1 MLLSDGQFKNMCVV
15 AFELHHMIGKL
26 APFTI
31 IKVKKHICKAFFSW
45 KLVEIL
51 EVEIVTHGNQVGDK
65 FGNPVEIGPDGKI
78 PNPMKITYRR

>member
-1 MLLSDGQFKNMCVV
+1 
-15 AFELHHMIGKL
+15 MIYQQQL

-31 IKVKKHICKAFFSW
+31 IKVKKDICKAIFSW

-51 EVEIVTHGNQVGDK
+51 EVEIVTPGNQVGDK